1 MDKTTQHYQADKQ
14 IPRQKHFNSCFPG
27 ANVPH
32 LTEWYSFD
40 TMFYDVPALD
50 DGIPGHGGCMMIQMF
65 GGLDSELLH
74 GVPMKTESEVPD
86 TILDFIC
93 HYGTMEGLI
102 SNNTKSETSFT
113 VCDILRLY
121 MIKD

>member
-1 MDKTTQHYQADKQ
+1 MDKTTQHYQADNQ
-14 IPRQKHFNSCFPG
+14 IPMKKHFKSCFPG

-50 DGIPGHGGCMMIQMF
+50 DGIPGRGGCMMIQMF

-102 SNNTKSETSFT
+102 LNNTKSETSFT
-113 VCDILRLY
+113 VCDILQLY